1 MCATL
6 NYIEHLLTLTSV
18 VTGSLLGI
26 RIGFTR
32 AAVELK
38 ICVMSTEIR
47 MYKSIIKKHDK
58 IVLLAKNK

>member
-6 NYIEHLLTLTSV
+6 NYIEHLLTLTSA

-38 ICVMSTEIR
+38 ICVISTEIR